1 MIIFMKYSY
10 LLITLIIA
18 ITSNNVLAQKKCP
31 EYDDW
36 NNGCYGKYTND
47 DGSILEGQ
55 WHNNY
60 LDGQGTY
67 YIRSKDE
74 WEGSKYVGEFK
85 NGLYHGQG
93 TFTYGWKS
101 EWASDKYVGE
111 YKEGERHGQGTYYF
125 GPKRKSK
132 EYVGDK
138 YSGAW
143 KNDKRHGLGTYSYAD
158 GDKYVGEYKEGER
171 HGHGTFTFADGE
183 NYVGE
188 FKNGLYHGQGT
199 FTFADGENYVGAWK
213 NDKYH
218 GHGTFTFASGDKYVG
233 AWKNDKEHGQGTYTW
248 IDGSKYTGNFIDGDF
263 NGYGKLVYNDGYV
276 EEGNWVD
283 GILSTYSKSI
293 EENKVENNNK
303 NSYTDNS
310 KVFPAASGTA
320 FSISK
325 DGYLITNDH
334 VISDCVRLTAH
345 NDNLKSEAKVI
356 LNDPLNDVALL
367 KTDLS
372 RLTALPFSI
381 NKAALMQEIYVAG
394 FPFGDYYSSSVKVTK
409 GIVSALSG
417 MGNNFSNFQIDAAL
431 QPGNSGGP
439 VIDEKGNLIGVAVA
453 KLDQSATF
461 DDFGTLPENTNFAIK
476 TGVIK
481 NILDAAKIKPR
492 QANKKNL
499 SRDKLATLIVDS
511 TFHITC
517 FMTESQIKEI
527 QSQAKKDKV
536 LFKNIKF

>member
-1 MIIFMKYSY
+1 MKYSY

-36 NNGCYGKYTND
+36 NNGCYGKYTDD

-67 YIRSKDE
+67 YFGPKDE

-85 NGLYHGQG
+85 NGSYHGQG

-101 EWASDKYVGE
+101 EWARHKYVGA
-111 YKEGERHGQGTYYF
+111 F
-125 GPKRKSK
+125 
-132 EYVGDK
+132 
-138 YSGAW
+138 

-171 HGHGTFTFADGE
+171 HG
-183 NYVGE
+183 
-188 FKNGLYHGQGT
+188 QGT

-213 NDKYH
+213 NGKYH
-218 GHGTFTFASGDKYVG
+218 GQGTFTHTLSGDKYVG

-248 IDGSKYTGNFIDGDF
+248 VDGSKYTGNFIDGDF

-276 EEGNWVD
+276 EEGNWID
-283 GILSTYSKSI
+283 GILSTHSKSI

-356 LNDPLNDVALL
+356 INDPLNDVALL

-481 NILDAAKIKPR
+481 NI
-492 QANKKNL
+492 
-499 SRDKLATLIVDS
+499 
-511 TFHITC
+511 
-517 FMTESQIKEI
+517 
-527 QSQAKKDKV
+527 
-536 LFKNIKF
+536 